1 MDKDQEL
8 REYAPGTGILET
20 REQFEARRQAVRN
33 NPNPTMHELAM
44 VGMDGGVDDE
54 LLDQILDQKLAE
66 KEAARNQAIA
76 EAVRKPE
83 KE

>member
-33 NPNPTMHELAM
+33 NPNPTMSELAS
-44 VGMDGGVDDE
+44 VGMDDGVDNE
-54 LLDQILDQKLAE
+54 LLVQILDQKLAA
-66 KEAARNQAIA
+66 KEAQRNKTIA
-76 EAVRKPE
+76 EAEHKPDQE
-83 KE
+83 